1 MSLKISVVVP
11 SLNQARFLPQT
22 LRSILKQT
30 GTNFSVECIVIDGGS
45 SDGSCE
51 IIAAHAATPG
61 VDLKWTS
68 DPDDGQAGAINRGLR
83 LATGDVLAYLNS
95 DDCYVPGTLAKLAAA
110 FEANS
115 ELLWVTGDCAIVD
128 EEGVEIQR
136 VVRAYRRWWLRRFS
150 RTRLTMLNFI
160 AQPATFWRRE
170 AMERAGL
177 FDARL
182 HYTMDYDYW
191 LRLSALRAPH
201 YIDQLLAQFRIHG
214 GSKGGSRYKQ
224 QFQEDYV
231 TACRYTDSAI
241 IRAFHRLH
249 NAAIVF
255 AYGVL
260 K

>member
-11 SLNQARFLPQT
+11 SLNQARFLPNT
-22 LRSILKQT
+22 LSSILNQR
-30 GTNFSVECIVIDGGS
+30 GSFSVECIVVDGGS
-45 SDGSCE
+45 TDGSRDV
-51 IIAAHAATPG
+51 IADFAAAFG
-61 VDLKWTS
+61 SDLKWSSET
-68 DPDDGQAGAINRGLR
+68 DDGQTDAINRGLSR
-83 LATGDVLAYLNS
+83 ASGDILAYLNS
-95 DDCYVPGTLAKLAAA
+95 DDCYSAGALAQVAAA
-110 FEANS
+110 FESDPAR
-115 ELLWVTGDCAIVD
+115 LWLTGDCTLID

-136 VVRAYRRWWLRRFS
+136 FVRVYRRWWLRRFS

-177 FDARL
+177 FDERL

-191 LRLSALRAPH
+191 LRLSALGLTPH
-201 YIDQLLAQFRIHG
+201 YIDAPLAQFRIHG
-214 GSKGGSRYKQ
+214 ESKGGSRYKQ
-224 QFQEDYV
+224 QFQEDYA
-231 TACRYTDSAI
+231 TACRYTDRGAVKT
-241 IRAFHRLH
+241 FHRLH